1 MTDKSLQLTDI
12 LRKHLKDI
20 EANRLH
26 LKADMTD
33 KMMSNVFKGLKLPM
47 VYDEIIGFMR
57 IFFSGAFK
65 DNKNLSYGYL
75 RKMDV
80 IYQE

>member
-47 VYDEIIGFMR
+47 VYDEIIGFWDGSVSLPVKR
-57 IFFSGAFK
+57 AS
-65 DNKNLSYGYL
+65 YL
-75 RKMDV
+75 RKMAV